1 VYRRCCGASTCGLFL
16 RTECIYV
23 VLFLC
28 TGDDEEQGR
37 RKRSKTDVADEN
49 KNGYVFLKK
58 MATLFRERARKSEW
72 GGGR

>member
-1 VYRRCCGASTCGLFL
+1 MLFV

-37 RKRSKTDVADEN
+37 RKRSKTDVTDEN
-49 KNGYVFLKK
+49 KNGYAKK
-58 MATLFRERARKSEW
+58 TATLFRESARESE
-72 GGGR
+72 